1 METVIGYIWHSV
13 ALQLGLGGLVIAALL
28 AIAWFIPIFRNLAL
42 SAAGVLV
49 GLLAAYAKGAKDA
62 SDRAK
67 QKQAEAERQAVD
79 AGTTARADAGRD
91 AAGGVRDGYD
101 RDK

>member
-1 METVIGYIWHSV
+1 MDAVISYVWHSV
-13 ALQLGLGGLVIAALL
+13 GLQLGLGGLVIAALL
-28 AIAWFIPIFRNLAL
+28 AVAWFIPILRNLAL
-42 SAAGVLV
+42 SAAGVLF

-62 SDRAK
+62 TDAAK
-67 QKQAEAERQAVD
+67 RKQADAERQAVD
-79 AGTTARADAGRD
+79 AGNTARADAERD